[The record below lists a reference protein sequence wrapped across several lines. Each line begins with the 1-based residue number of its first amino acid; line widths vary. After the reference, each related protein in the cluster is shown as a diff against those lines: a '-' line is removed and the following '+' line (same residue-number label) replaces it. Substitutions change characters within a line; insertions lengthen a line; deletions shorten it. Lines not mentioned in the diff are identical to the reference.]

1 MSRSE
6 GRTGRGWGGERGGS
20 WKGSGVGGIER
31 APGEAEGRQSQV
43 LAVKTG
49 W

>member
-1 MSRSE
+1 MKEGLGGVGE
-6 GRTGRGWGGERGGS
+6 GREEAAGRAGR
-20 WKGSGVGGIER
+20 VGGIER